1 MTAPTSP
8 VLIFGREPAVLA
20 ELVAAILIAVNLF
33 LLPDFN
39 TVLQGAINAVVVAAA
54 SIYVA
59 FKVRSEN
66 LLPLL
71 LGGFKVLVALFVAFG
86 VNWDDGQQA
95 AALGLAAIVAGL
107 FVRTQATAPV
117 ASDGTVVAT
126 VGRHAAA

>member
-1 MTAPTSP
+1 MTTTPR

-20 ELVAAILIAVNLF
+20 ELVAAILVAVNLF

-39 TVLQGAINAVVVAAA
+39 DVLQGSINAVVVAAA

-59 FKVRSEN
+59 VKVRADN

-86 VNWDDGQQA
+86 VDWSDQQQA
-95 AALGLAAIVAGL
+95 AALGVAAIVAGL
-107 FVRTQATAPV
+107 FVRTQVPAPV
-117 ASDGTVVAT
+117 TADGVEVAPVT
-126 VGRHAAA
+126 ARHAAA